1 MLAMYHDYRV
11 QNPSRGFLCLNE
23 IHLGV
28 PLQPPM
34 TSIFREKV
42 ASLTTLRSL
51 ILEGKR
57 FTGPEA
63 LSAGLV
69 DALGGL
75 DEAVKLVHDR
85 KLFELAKSPAYTTLK
100 EGLYRQTL
108 AALDDEPGNQ
118 AWREQIEK
126 VKEANSEEALS
137 RVKRWEEQG
146 KEGGAKL

>member
-23 IHLGV
+23 IQLGV

-42 ASLTTLRSL
+42 ASLSTLRSL

-75 DEAVKLVHDR
+75 DEAVRLVQDR
-85 KLFELAKSPAYTTLK
+85 KLHALAQSPAYSALK

-108 AALDDEPGNQ
+108 AVLDDEAGNQ
-118 AWREQIEK
+118 AWRDGMER
-126 VKEANSEEALS
+126 VKEAYSEEALR
-137 RVKRWEEQG
+137 RVKRWEAQG
-146 KEGGAKL
+146 RDGGAKL